1 MKKIPTIFK
10 RNFETHLVINE
21 MVPGTEWVLSEGIAT
36 RKWDGACCAV
46 IDDCKYKRY
55 DLKSGKK
62 IPVDFVPT
70 GDFDP
75 ITKRCPGWVPI
86 TDGPE
91 DKWFRAAFAEYEKE
105 HNLYNDTYEA
115 IGPHF
120 NNNPENV
127 LLDTLV
133 PHGIHMLLPP
143 RDFEGL
149 KEYLRNKDIE
159 GIVFWHP
166 DGMKAKIK
174 KKDFGFKRK

>member
-10 RNFETHLVINE
+10 RNDRLVINE
-21 MVPGTEWVLSEGIAT
+21 MVPGTEWVLSEGVAT
-36 RKWDGACCAV
+36 RKYDGACCAV
-46 IDDCKYKRY
+46 IENVLYKRY
-55 DLKSGKK
+55 DLKSGREEPNGF
-62 IPVDFVPT
+62 IGVDPVEGHYF
-70 GDFDP
+70 
-75 ITKRCPGWVPI
+75 GWVPI
-86 TDGPE
+86 TNRPE

-105 HNLYNDTYEA
+105 HNLYCDTYEA

-133 PHGIHMLLPP
+133 PHGMHILENVP

-149 KEYLRNKDIE
+149 KEYLRDKDIE

-166 DGMKAKIK
+166 DGRKAKIK
-174 KKDFGFKRK
+174 KKDFGLKRK